1 LARTGTLLAPI
12 RTTIYRRVIVR
23 PQFTLLHLSVCL
35 LGTSGS
41 MNDIHAIPAPDRV
54 LESRLGI
61 GRKGKRRRHW
71 LWAGLALLVL
81 GGGTWFYVNRGPAHT
96 YVTKP
101 VARGTLAVTVSATGT
116 LAPRNQVDVGAEVS
130 GRIDKLNVDFN
141 DHVKKGEVL
150 ALINTDQYL
159 AQLQQ
164 AQASLAQ
171 AEATLQQ
178 TTLTHTRYAALGE
191 TDSISRELL
200 NTSTGDL
207 ARAIAGVKLARA
219 QVQQDRTLLSYCTI
233 YSPIDGV
240 VLDRKVSA
248 GQTVASTFS
257 TPVLYTLASDLSQME
272 LDVDIDEADIGLIRP
287 GAKATFTVD
296 AYPTRVF
303 QARLYSIHN
312 APKTVQGVVTYQG
325 VLRER
330 NEGGML
336 KPGMTATAEIEAAT
350 IKGALLVP
358 NAALRFVPPDDVK
371 KNAPPA
377 PPALNG
383 MNGGRVWTENG
394 KTLKP
399 HDIRLGATDGHL
411 TQVLTGDLR
420 PGDEVVTDLADKPQ
434 KQPGS

>member
-1 LARTGTLLAPI
+1 
-12 RTTIYRRVIVR
+12 V
-23 PQFTLLHLSVCL
+23 
-35 LGTSGS
+35 
-41 MNDIHAIPAPDRV
+41 NDIRATPAPDRV
-54 LESRLGI
+54 LESRLGLT
-61 GRKGKRRRHW
+61 RKRKRRRW

-81 GGGTWFYVNRGPAHT
+81 GGGTWLYLRSGPAHT
-96 YVTKP
+96 YVTKA

-141 DHVKKGEVL
+141 DHVKKGQVL

-164 AQASLAQ
+164 AKASLAQ

-178 TTLTHTRYAALGE
+178 TSLTHSRYAELGKH
-191 TDSISRELL
+191 DAISRELL
-200 NTSTGDL
+200 NTNGGDL
-207 ARAIAGVKLARA
+207 ARAVAGVSLARA
-219 QVQQDRTLLSYCTI
+219 QVQQDQTLLSYCTI

-272 LDVDIDEADIGLIRP
+272 LDVDVDEADVGLIRS

-303 QARLYSIHN
+303 AAQLVSIHN

-325 VLRER
+325 VLREH
-330 NEGGML
+330 NEGGL
-336 KPGMTATAEIEAAT
+336 LRPGMTATAEIEAAT
-350 IKGALLVP
+350 IRNALLVP

-377 PPALNG
+377 PAALNG
-383 MNGGRVWTENG
+383 LNGGRVWTENG

-399 HDIRLGATDGHL
+399 HDLRLGATDGRS
-411 TQVLTGDLR
+411 TQVLTGDLK
-420 PGDEVVTDLADKPQ
+420 PGEEVVTDLADKPP

>member
-1 LARTGTLLAPI
+1 
-12 RTTIYRRVIVR
+12 VNDVR
-23 PQFTLLHLSVCL
+23 ATPT
-35 LGTSGS
+35 
-41 MNDIHAIPAPDRV
+41 PDRV
-54 LESRLGI
+54 LESRLGL
-61 GRKGKRRRHW
+61 GRKRTRRRLW
-71 LWAGLALLVL
+71 LWIGLALLAV
-81 GGGTWFYVNRGPAHT
+81 GAATWFYLRSGAAHT

-101 VARGTLAVTVSATGT
+101 VTRGTLAVTVSATGT

-130 GRIDKLNVDFN
+130 GRIDKLMVDFN

-150 ALINTDQYL
+150 ALINTDQYA

-164 AQASLAQ
+164 ARASLAQ

-178 TTLTHTRYAALGE
+178 TSLTHARDAELGRR
-191 TDSISRELL
+191 DAVPRELL

-207 ARAIAGVKLARA
+207 ARAVAGVNLARA
-219 QVQQDRTLLSYCTI
+219 QVQQDQTLLSYCTI

-248 GQTVASTFS
+248 GQTVAATFS

-272 LDVDIDEADIGLIRP
+272 LDVDIDEADVGLIRS

-296 AYPTRVF
+296 AYPTRLFSAWLV
-303 QARLYSIHN
+303 SIHN

-330 NEGGML
+330 NEGRL
-336 KPGMTATAEIEAAT
+336 LRPGMTATAEIEAAT
-350 IKGALLVP
+350 IRNALLVP
-358 NAALRFVPPDDVK
+358 NAALRFVPPEDVK
-371 KNAPPA
+371 KSAPPA
-377 PPALNG
+377 PPTLNG
-383 MNGGRVWTENG
+383 LNGGRVWTENG

-399 HDIRLGATDGHL
+399 HDIRLGATNGRS
-411 TQVLTGDLR
+411 TQVLTGDLKV
-420 PGDEVVTDLADKPQ
+420 GDEVVTDLADKPA

>member
-1 LARTGTLLAPI
+1 
-12 RTTIYRRVIVR
+12 VNDVR
-23 PQFTLLHLSVCL
+23 ATPT
-35 LGTSGS
+35 
-41 MNDIHAIPAPDRV
+41 PDRV
-54 LESRLGI
+54 LESRLGLA
-61 GRKGKRRRHW
+61 RKRRRRRW

-81 GGGTWFYVNRGPAHT
+81 CAGTWFYLRSGPAHT
-96 YVTKP
+96 YVTKA
-101 VARGTLAVTVSATGT
+101 VTRGTLAVTVSATGT

-164 AQASLAQ
+164 AKASLAQ
-171 AEATLQQ
+171 AEATLAQ
-178 TTLTHTRYAALGE
+178 TSLTHERYAELGKH
-191 TDSISRELL
+191 DAISRELL
-200 NTSTGDL
+200 NTNGGDL
-207 ARAIAGVKLARA
+207 ARAVAGVNLARA
-219 QVQQDRTLLSYCTI
+219 QVQQDQTLLSYCTI

-248 GQTVASTFS
+248 GQTVAAAFA
-257 TPVLYTLASDLSQME
+257 TPVLFTLASDLNEME
-272 LDVDIDEADIGLIRP
+272 LDVDIDEADVGLIRS

-303 QARLYSIHN
+303 SARLVSIHN

-325 VLRER
+325 VLREH
-330 NEGGML
+330 NEGGL
-336 KPGMTATAEIEAAT
+336 LRPGMTATAEIEAAT
-350 IKGALLVP
+350 IRNALLVP
-358 NAALRFVPPDDVK
+358 NAALRFVPPEDVK

-383 MNGGRVWTENG
+383 LNGGRVWTESG

-399 HDIRLGATDGHL
+399 HDLRLGATDGRS
-411 TQVLTGDLR
+411 TQVLTGDLK
-420 PGDEVVTDLADKPQ
+420 PGEEVVTDLADKPP
-434 KQPGS
+434 KPPGS